1 MPGAKTLARAMDK
14 IGEHTTKYRKQ
25 VTFDLQDLNVTP
37 AVVTVVVWDPLYVY
51 LQQLPLPPAR
61 QPGETSAEWI
71 DRCRAN
77 PPDADVR
84 WCFEPRYAAGTRKRV
99 YTGDSN
105 CGAYFK
111 DAMEVNECYPNYVI
125 RIQ

>member
-1 MPGAKTLARAMDK
+1 MDK

-84 WCFEPRYAAGTRKRV
+84 WCFEPRYAAGTSKRV